1 MTVHVGE
8 LHTDVTTAPPPLVP
22 AERLAATSTESEQ
35 ARRRAEW
42 IRARVAA
49 QGFDD

>member
-22 AERLAATSTESEQ
+22 ERPAATGTESEQ

-42 IRARVAA
+42 VRARVAA
-49 QGFDD
+49 EGFDD